1 MMSRRRLKGGKR
13 KSVFLMILLVR
24 REREEGESEGEVKDV
39 KTKRSRAMSVDRVEG
54 RREKGMKK
62 RESGGCCE

>member
-1 MMSRRRLKGGKR
+1 
-13 KSVFLMILLVR
+13 MILLVR
-24 REREEGESEGEVKDV
+24 RERKEGESEGEVKDV